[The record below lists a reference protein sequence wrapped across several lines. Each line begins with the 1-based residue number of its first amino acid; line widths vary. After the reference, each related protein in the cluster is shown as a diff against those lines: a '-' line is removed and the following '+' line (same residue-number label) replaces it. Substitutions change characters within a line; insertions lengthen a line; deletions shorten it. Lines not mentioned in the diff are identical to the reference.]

1 MFDVGA
7 LLQEVRQQLLAMVSP
22 PAPLPSNL
30 RFGSVEARALQ
41 VRREFYRLFHA
52 EHLLWDTSDER
63 AARVAY
69 SRLWD
74 TFRHGYNNRASNRA
88 EARRHVAHRSF
99 CNALTLLSDE
109 VRFDQSWVGLLCW
122 AEDAVSQYVC
132 HYCDA
137 ELFASVNTVLIPS
150 QGRDRPSRTMG
161 VLQSSRYRLAA
172 SCSSTL
178 PSAVGF
184 LRDPAAGKAG
194 DPGAESRSRQ
204 GIWRMPQRGV
214 PLLLRKLLPK

>member
-7 LLQEVRQQLLAMVSP
+7 LLQEVRQPLLAMVSP

-137 ELFASVNTVLIPS
+137 ELFAAEAVRIGRTQFVRGRHCCRNGQILYFFCDIIYTARVSHAKKKKNRPANNHPLDARAKPSLPYMSEASIPPRA
-150 QGRDRPSRTMG
+150 Q
-161 VLQSSRYRLAA
+161 
-172 SCSSTL
+172 
-178 PSAVGF
+178 
-184 LRDPAAGKAG
+184 
-194 DPGAESRSRQ
+194 
-204 GIWRMPQRGV
+204 
-214 PLLLRKLLPK
+214 